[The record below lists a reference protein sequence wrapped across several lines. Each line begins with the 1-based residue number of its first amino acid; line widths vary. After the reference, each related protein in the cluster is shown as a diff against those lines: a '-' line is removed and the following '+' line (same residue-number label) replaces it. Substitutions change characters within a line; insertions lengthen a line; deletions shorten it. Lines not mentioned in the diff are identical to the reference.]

1 MPSFASR
8 SLIYIRMKKL
18 SLQADALYLSLG
30 SNMGDRKGNIRR
42 ALAMLEQKWG
52 VPCEACSSLMET
64 EPWGRWKGG
73 ATPFLN
79 AVARF
84 RLYPDSVLA
93 SVPDS
98 KPSGAP
104 LDSVSRPVS
113 DVTVSVPDSKSSSF
127 DSVALPESD
136 VTASPEGKPGEMDK
150 KALSILNDCKAV
162 ERALGREEILE
173 YDSDGVRIYHPRPID
188 IDILLWGELRIDLPT
203 LTIPHP
209 LMDQRD
215 FVLRPLAE
223 IAGAVFTQSQFGR

>member
-84 RLYPDSVLA
+84 RLHPDSVLA

-98 KPSGAP
+98 KPS
-104 LDSVSRPVS
+104 
-113 DVTVSVPDSKSSSF
+113 SF
-127 DSVALPESD
+127 DTVALPVSD
-136 VTASPEGKPGEMDK
+136 VTASPEGKPGETDK

-162 ERALGREEILE
+162 ERVLGREEILE

-188 IDILLWGELRIDLPT
+188 IDILLWGELRINLPQ